1 MFEVTS
7 GREMA
12 GRHLRNRSITIVEDS
27 IVRRGSNEVDIIS
40 SLENAA
46 VNQEA
51 ETEGTVMSEREGNN
65 SDSIASTEVGVCM
78 STRQLQDLL
87 TNAISTLRTDIVT
100 IIGTNNSKYQV
111 ECSKLRSDFVTITE
125 QLDSKLQT
133 ATENTTAKIE
143 QENEKLT

>member
-7 GREMA
+7 GKEMA
-12 GRHLRNRSITIVEDS
+12 GRHFRNRSITIVEDG
-27 IVRRGSNEVDIIS
+27 IGRRGSNVVDIITS
-40 SLENAA
+40 IIENAA

-51 ETEGTVMSEREGNN
+51 ETEGNVMSEREGNN
-65 SDSIASTEVGVCM
+65 SDSMASTEVGVCM

-100 IIGTNNSKYQV
+100 IIETNNSKFQV

-125 QLDSKLQT
+125 KLNSKLQT
-133 ATENTTAKIE
+133 ATENITA
-143 QENEKLT
+143 